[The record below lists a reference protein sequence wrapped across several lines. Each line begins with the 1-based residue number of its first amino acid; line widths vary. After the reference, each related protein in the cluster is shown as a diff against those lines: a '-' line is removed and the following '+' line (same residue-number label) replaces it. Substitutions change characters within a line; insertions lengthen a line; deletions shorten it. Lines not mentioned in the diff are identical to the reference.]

1 MTTSMEVGNLRR
13 RLDLVVIHVTVIVYV
28 HEALPIHFDSE
39 VHVVMPAP
47 AVPDTQRASEEPM
60 APINVLVDAP
70 EQLPQIPQQSSS
82 RDRLPP
88 REKVLPDKRK
98 NVAAPLLHPPSDVP
112 SVPKTSSLDLPLKA
126 PGVPEGPPPELLD
139 NTESEKVGIPVI
151 NVENAA
157 EENDFS
163 VSPQSWKIFSDDGP
177 HCPPSGDHDLYST
190 GFQKDVGMTD
200 RKAVPAPMACGGIG
214 AEPALQFYGTDRN

>member
-1 MTTSMEVGNLRR
+1 
-13 RLDLVVIHVTVIVYV
+13 
-28 HEALPIHFDSE
+28 
-39 VHVVMPAP
+39 
-47 AVPDTQRASEEPM
+47 M

-70 EQLPQIPQQSSS
+70 KQLPQIPQQSSA
-82 RDRLPP
+82 RDRLSPS
-88 REKVLPDKRK
+88 EKVLPDKRK
-98 NVAAPLLHPPSDVP
+98 NVAASLLHPPGDVP

-139 NTESEKVGIPVI
+139 NTESEEVGIPVI

-177 HCPPSGDHDLYST
+177 HCPPSGKEGMFVVIPEATYLDKARTALAKNFIPATGKYSKIKSSALALLEDLNLSALVRYLEGDNPGGCQAFSLDVEDLFYAIPQPELMVAVKECIT
-190 GFQKDVGMTD
+190 EYNDEQKFV
-200 RKAVPAPMACGGIG
+200 V
-214 AEPALQFYGTDRN
+214 L